1 MANPGPATTVTAH
14 PSNLAT
20 NQALRLIGVAK
31 GVNLNATGFTP
42 VPVNNTT
49 TYLPKEM
56 IVTNVNNAG
65 STVSLSTATALSIT
79 QTNSGSPSA
88 LFGALT
94 TAQLASLSAN
104 VLGTAYVDSSSTS
117 LSIQNQTL
125 YVDVTTASGATGTG
139 DVYVY
144 GYDLT
149 QSS

>member
-1 MANPGPATTVTAH
+1 MSNPGPATTVSAL
-14 PSNLAT
+14 PSNVTT

-31 GVNLNATGFTP
+31 GVNLNAVAFTP
-42 VPVNNTT
+42 VPVVNSTA
-49 TYLPKEM
+49 YLPKEM

-65 STVSLSTATALSIT
+65 AVVALSTTTALGIT
-79 QTNSGSPSA
+79 TTNAGSPSS

-94 TAQLASLSAN
+94 TAQIAALSTS

-117 LSIQNQTL
+117 LSYQNQTL

-144 GYDLT
+144 GYDF
-149 QSS
+149 S

>member
-1 MANPGPATTVTAH
+1 MSNPGPATTVSAH
-14 PSNLAT
+14 PSNVTT

-31 GVNLNATGFTP
+31 GVNLNAVAFTP
-42 VPVNNTT
+42 VPVVNSTA
-49 TYLPKEM
+49 YLPKEM

-65 STVSLSTATALSIT
+65 SVVALSTTTALGIT
-79 QTNSGSPSA
+79 TTNAGSPSS

-94 TAQLASLSAN
+94 TAQIAALSTS

-117 LSIQNQTL
+117 LSYQNQTL

-144 GYDLT
+144 GYDF
-149 QSS
+149 S

>member
-1 MANPGPATTVTAH
+1 MSNPGPATTVSAH
-14 PSNLAT
+14 PSNVTT

-31 GVNLNATGFTP
+31 GVNLAATGFTP
-42 VPVNNTT
+42 VPVVNSTA
-49 TYLPKEM
+49 YLPKEM

-65 STVSLSTATALSIT
+65 AVVSLSTSTALGIT
-79 QTNSGSPSA
+79 TTNAGSPSS

-94 TAQLASLSAN
+94 TTQIAALSTA

-117 LSIQNQTL
+117 LSYANQTL

-144 GYDLT
+144 GYDF
-149 QSS
+149 S

>member
-1 MANPGPATTVTAH
+1 MSNPGPATTVSAH
-14 PSNLAT
+14 PSNVTT

-31 GVNLNATGFTP
+31 GVNLNAVAFTP
-42 VPVNNTT
+42 VPVVNSTA
-49 TYLPKEM
+49 YLPKEM

-65 STVSLSTATALSIT
+65 SVVSLSTTTALGIT
-79 QTNSGSPSA
+79 TTNAGSPSS

-94 TAQLASLSAN
+94 TAQIAALSTS

-117 LSIQNQTL
+117 LSYQNQTL

-144 GYDLT
+144 GYDF
-149 QSS
+149 S